1 MNFNLVSLTHFI
13 ASIFAIGI
21 LVDLWFFYSKQD
33 IFATK
38 VKLDHS
44 IRLFSV
50 ALALWAI
57 NDLFTLIDLNSD
69 TLDAFSDI
77 IATVASSLNNCAFLL
92 TVVYFDYAPESLKRP
107 SGQRLYQR
115 IVWMSTCIILL
126 VVLVL
131 TQLKMPEAAA
141 VIDICFSSLT
151 LIILSIL
158 LTFTFLKRGFI
169 GIGMIAAIAC
179 NIAVLGQILIN
190 NSIIDNTPKYYLTLG
205 NAFTQ
210 TNNCSGKTT
219 LELKDHHNYTFEFEI
234 TSNEN
239 SNNYLCISTQRVVQ
253 AGQDTANL
261 PVIFTTFDIINENAG
276 QKTDFGNFADAHF
289 KLENPKNRFSVNFIS
304 PQKIEIESYKPG
316 PVFGIGQVLYLVS
329 FFLIV
334 MLFVALAFSWI
345 LATSSSK
352 TEDIQEALRLLLK
365 KIPENTTQNLISE
378 WTSSAIRP
386 DFMFIIAEAKKPLDK
401 QQVDEYKKELRAIE
415 RQYTDVLIR
424 RKRGEIDDKMVER
437 ECQQIRQDIA
447 QIFNRFNP

>member
-13 ASIFAIGI
+13 SSIFAIGI
-21 LVDLWFFYSKQD
+21 LVDLWFYYSKQD

-57 NDLFTLIDLNSD
+57 SDLFTLIDLNSD
-69 TLDAFSDI
+69 TLNAFSDI
-77 IATVASSLNNCAFLL
+77 VATIASSLNNCAFLL

-115 IVWMSTCIILL
+115 IVWMSTCFILL
-126 VVLVL
+126 TVLIL
-131 TQLKMPEAAA
+131 TQLKMTEAAA
-141 VIDICFSSLT
+141 IIDICFSSLT

-179 NIAVLGQILIN
+179 NIAVLAQILIN
-190 NSIIDNTPKYYLTLG
+190 NSIIDSTPKYHITLD

-210 TNNCSGKTT
+210 TDEYSGKTT
-219 LELKDHHNYTFEFEI
+219 LELKDQKNNIFEFKI
-234 TSNEN
+234 TSNDS
-239 SNNYLCISTQRVVQ
+239 SNNYLCISTQRVIES
-253 AGQDTANL
+253 GKDTTNL
-261 PVIFTTFDIINENAG
+261 PVIFTSFEITNESAG
-276 QKTDFGNFADAHF
+276 QRMGYGKFSKAHF
-289 KLENPKNRFSVNFIS
+289 RLDNPNNRFSVNFIS
-304 PQKIEIESYKPG
+304 SQKIEIEVYKPG
-316 PVFGIGQVLYLVS
+316 PVFSIGQVLYLVS

-352 TEDIQEALRLLLK
+352 TEDIREALRLLLK
-365 KIPENTTQNLISE
+365 KIPDNTTQNLISE
-378 WTSSAIRP
+378 WTNSAIRP
-386 DFMFIIAEAKKPLDK
+386 DFMFIIAEENKPLDI
-401 QQVDEYKKELRAIE
+401 QQVDEYKKELRTIE

-437 ECQQIRQDIA
+437 ECQQIRQEIA
-447 QIFNRFNP
+447 QIFNKFNS